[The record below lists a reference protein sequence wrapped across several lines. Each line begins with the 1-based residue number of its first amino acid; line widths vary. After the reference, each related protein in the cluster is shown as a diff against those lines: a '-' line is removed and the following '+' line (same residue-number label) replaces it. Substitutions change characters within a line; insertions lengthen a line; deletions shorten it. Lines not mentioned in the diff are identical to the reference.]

1 MLTGD
6 PYGLSRGATKP
17 GHGPVESSES
27 KATWANDTPG
37 NIKTCLNCPL
47 PVCVAGCSSQ
57 HTGPLDP
64 ARRGTKKSVIVAE
77 CREIARMDFEGR
89 TSTEIRRAL
98 TLTHNK
104 LAWRRK
110 QAEYR
115 AELERLR
122 KEAGRRNSGN
132 QKLYDHD

>member
-1 MLTGD
+1 M
-6 PYGLSRGATKP
+6 
-17 GHGPVESSES
+17 ESSKS
-27 KATWANDTPG
+27 KATWANDTPE
-37 NIKTCLNCPL
+37 NVRTCLNCPL

-64 ARRGTKKSVIVAE
+64 VRRGTKKSVIVAE
-77 CREIARMDFEGR
+77 CREIARMDVEGR
-89 TSTEIRRAL
+89 TNTEIRRAL

-122 KEAGRRNSGN
+122 KAAG
-132 QKLYDHD
+132 KEWKT